1 MSKSD
6 GRIHASNQR
15 PFKPPFFFKYLSTQK
30 ITTDSKMENSWKG
43 KIHTIYKRLWRKQK
57 SRKGIH
63 TRLRSRS
70 WPKASCGGI
79 SSWSRRKQLAARSGE
94 SPLGWTVKC
103 LRPCV
108 VLHADGSSMELSY
121 AVRVNKAMNS
131 SLGNSSPGR
140 EQRDF
145 NCPSQLILTFNYLKR
160 KKSWVYKV
168 FLIITKWWL
177 YRIAECHRQGKDRGI
192 AGSFI
197 FLIANFVIFCK
208 TWTLGP

>member
-15 PFKPPFFFKYLSTQK
+15 PFKPPFFFKYLSTQR

-94 SPLGWTVKC
+94 SPLGRTVKC

-108 VLHADGSSMELSY
+108 VLYADGSSMELSY

-177 YRIAECHRQGKDRGI
+177 YRIAERHRQGKDRYCWE
-192 AGSFI
+192 FY
-197 FLIANFVIFCK
+197 FFYR
-208 TWTLGP
+208 

>member
-1 MSKSD
+1 MAGYTHQINDHSS
-6 GRIHASNQR
+6 RR
-15 PFKPPFFFKYLSTQK
+15 FFFKYLSTQR

-57 SRKGIH
+57 SRIGIH

-108 VLHADGSSMELSY
+108 VLYADGSSMELSY

-160 KKSWVYKV
+160 RRGGYIKSSWS
-168 FLIITKWWL
+168 L
-177 YRIAECHRQGKDRGI
+177 QNDD
-192 AGSFI
+192 FI
-197 FLIANFVIFCK
+197 ELLNVTGREK
-208 TWTLGP
+208 TEV

>member
-15 PFKPPFFFKYLSTQK
+15 PFKPPFFFKYLSTQR

-70 WPKASCGGI
+70 WPKASCGGT

-108 VLHADGSSMELSY
+108 VLYADGSSMELSY

-145 NCPSQLILTFNYLKR
+145 NCPSQLILTCNYLKR
-160 KKSWVYKV
+160 KKVGYIKSSWS
-168 FLIITKWWL
+168 L
-177 YRIAECHRQGKDRGI
+177 QNDD
-192 AGSFI
+192 FI
-197 FLIANFVIFCK
+197 ELLNVTGREK
-208 TWTLGP
+208 TEV

>member
-1 MSKSD
+1 
-6 GRIHASNQR
+6 
-15 PFKPPFFFKYLSTQK
+15 
-30 ITTDSKMENSWKG
+30 MENSWKE

-94 SPLGWTVKC
+94 SPLGRTVKC

-108 VLHADGSSMELSY
+108 VLYADGSSMELSY

-160 KKSWVYKV
+160 IKSRVYKV

-177 YRIAECHRQGKDRGI
+177 YRIAERHRQGKDRGV
-192 AGSFI
+192 AESFI
-197 FLIANFVIFCK
+197 FWIANFVIFCK

>member
-1 MSKSD
+1 MAGYTHQINDHSS
-6 GRIHASNQR
+6 RRFFFQVPIHAKNN
-15 PFKPPFFFKYLSTQK
+15 YN
-30 ITTDSKMENSWKG
+30 SKMENSWKE

-70 WPKASCGGI
+70 WLKASCGGI

-94 SPLGWTVKC
+94 SPLGRTVKC

-108 VLHADGSSMELSY
+108 VLYADGSSMELSY

-131 SLGNSSPGR
+131 SLGNSSPGC

-160 KKSWVYKV
+160 KKSWVYKE

-177 YRIAECHRQGKDRGI
+177 YRIAERHRQGKYGGI

-197 FLIANFVIFCK
+197 FFLDR
-208 TWTLGP
+208 

>member
-15 PFKPPFFFKYLSTQK
+15 PFKPPFFFQVPIHAKNNYRFQDGKFLKRKNSYNIQKTMEKTKISKRNTHAPALSIMAQ
-30 ITTDSKMENSWKG
+30 G
-43 KIHTIYKRLWRKQK
+43 V
-57 SRKGIH
+57 
-63 TRLRSRS
+63 LR
-70 WPKASCGGI
+70 GI

-108 VLHADGSSMELSY
+108 VLYADGSSMELSY

-177 YRIAECHRQGKDRGI
+177 YRIAERHRQGKDRGV

>member
-1 MSKSD
+1 MAGYTHQNKDHSS
-6 GRIHASNQR
+6 RR
-15 PFKPPFFFKYLSTQK
+15 FFFKYLSTQR
-30 ITTDSKMENSWKG
+30 ITTDSKMENSCKG
-43 KIHTIYKRLWRKQK
+43 KIHTIYKRLQRKQK

-94 SPLGWTVKC
+94 SPLVKC

-108 VLHADGSSMELSY
+108 VLYADGSSMELSY

-160 KKSWVYKV
+160 IKSRVYKA
-168 FLIITKWWL
+168 FLIITK
-177 YRIAECHRQGKDRGI
+177 
-192 AGSFI
+192 
-197 FLIANFVIFCK
+197 
-208 TWTLGP
+208 

>member
-1 MSKSD
+1 
-6 GRIHASNQR
+6 
-15 PFKPPFFFKYLSTQK
+15 
-30 ITTDSKMENSWKG
+30 MENSWKG

-94 SPLGWTVKC
+94 SPLGRTVKC

-108 VLHADGSSMELSY
+108 VLYADGSSMELSY

-145 NCPSQLILTFNYLKR
+145 NCPSQLILTCNYLKR

-177 YRIAECHRQGKDRGI
+177 YRIAERHRQGKDRGV

-197 FLIANFVIFCK
+197 FFGSLILSFSVRHE
-208 TWTLGP
+208 L

>member
-1 MSKSD
+1 
-6 GRIHASNQR
+6 
-15 PFKPPFFFKYLSTQK
+15 
-30 ITTDSKMENSWKG
+30 MENSWKG

-94 SPLGWTVKC
+94 SPLGRTVKC

-108 VLHADGSSMELSY
+108 VLYADGSSMELSY

-177 YRIAECHRQGKDRGI
+177 YRIAERHRQGKDRGI

>member
-1 MSKSD
+1 
-6 GRIHASNQR
+6 
-15 PFKPPFFFKYLSTQK
+15 
-30 ITTDSKMENSWKG
+30 MENSWKG
-43 KIHTIYKRLWRKQK
+43 KIHTIYKRKQK

-79 SSWSRRKQLAARSGE
+79 SSCSRRKQLAARSGE

-108 VLHADGSSMELSY
+108 VLYADGSSMELSY

-140 EQRDF
+140 ERRDF

-177 YRIAECHRQGKDRGI
+177 YRIAERHRQGKDRGI

-197 FLIANFVIFCK
+197 FFDR
-208 TWTLGP
+208 

>member
-1 MSKSD
+1 MAGYTHQINDHSS
-6 GRIHASNQR
+6 RRFFFQVPIHAKNNYRFQ
-15 PFKPPFFFKYLSTQK
+15 
-30 ITTDSKMENSWKG
+30 DG
-43 KIHTIYKRLWRKQK
+43 KFLKRKFHTIYKRLWRKQK

-79 SSWSRRKQLAARSGE
+79 SSWSRRKQLAVRSGE
-94 SPLGWTVKC
+94 SPLGRTVKC

-108 VLHADGSSMELSY
+108 VLYADGSSMELSY

-177 YRIAECHRQGKDRGI
+177 YRIAERHRQGKDRGI

>member
-1 MSKSD
+1 MAGYTHQINDHSS
-6 GRIHASNQR
+6 RRFFFQVPIHAKNN
-15 PFKPPFFFKYLSTQK
+15 YN
-30 ITTDSKMENSWKG
+30 SKMENSWKG
-43 KIHTIYKRLWRKQK
+43 KIHTTYKRHWRKQK

-94 SPLGWTVKC
+94 SPLGRTVKC

-108 VLHADGSSMELSY
+108 VLYADGSSMELSY

-160 KKSWVYKV
+160 KKSWVYIV

-177 YRIAECHRQGKDRGI
+177 YRIAERHRQGKDRGI

-197 FLIANFVIFCK
+197 FLDR
-208 TWTLGP
+208 

>member
-1 MSKSD
+1 MAGYTHQINDHSS
-6 GRIHASNQR
+6 RR
-15 PFKPPFFFKYLSTQK
+15 FFFKYLSTQR
-30 ITTDSKMENSWKG
+30 ITTIPRWKILEKEKFIRYTKDYGENKNLE
-43 KIHTIYKRLWRKQK
+43 KEY
-57 SRKGIH
+57 

-79 SSWSRRKQLAARSGE
+79 SWSRRKQLAARSGE

-108 VLHADGSSMELSY
+108 VLYADGSSMELSY

-145 NCPSQLILTFNYLKR
+145 NCPSQLILTCNYLKR

-177 YRIAECHRQGKDRGI
+177 YRIAECHRQGKDRGV

-197 FLIANFVIFCK
+197 FWIANFVIFCK

>member
-1 MSKSD
+1 
-6 GRIHASNQR
+6 
-15 PFKPPFFFKYLSTQK
+15 
-30 ITTDSKMENSWKG
+30 MENSWKE

-70 WPKASCGGI
+70 WLKASCGGI

-94 SPLGWTVKC
+94 SPLGRTVKC

-108 VLHADGSSMELSY
+108 VLYADGSSMELSY

-140 EQRDF
+140 ERRDF

-160 KKSWVYKV
+160 IKSRVYKV

-177 YRIAECHRQGKDRGI
+177 YRIAERHRQGKDRGV
-192 AGSFI
+192 AESFI
-197 FLIANFVIFCK
+197 FFFGSLILSFSVRHE
-208 TWTLGP
+208 L